1 MQKRDTIDG
10 SIMKLFSVSLEA
22 RRVGRE
28 LVIQLDDPCYSH
40 LKYSAAMYS
49 WGGRNGALIWKEIES
64 KSILDGRSWESM
76 KGRFLKHIV
85 GNLEK

>member
-1 MQKRDTIDG
+1 
-10 SIMKLFSVSLEA
+10 
-22 RRVGRE
+22 
-28 LVIQLDDPCYSH
+28 
-40 LKYSAAMYS
+40 MYS